1 MPLQFTEGLNPSTNM
16 EAVKAVKKDNTDYEN
31 LKKELKQLKKQ
42 LKKMEEDN
50 FKMRQE
56 LNKYPQE
63 NFW

>member
-1 MPLQFTEGLNPSTNM
+1 MPLQFTEGLNPSKNM
-16 EAVKAVKKDNTDYEN
+16 EAVKKDNTDYEN